1 MPPPPAPM
9 PLAPW
14 HVRLLG
20 DVTLTRGVRRITH
33 LPSRAATAL
42 LARLALHPER
52 AHGREEL
59 IELLWPGVSL
69 PVGRNRLRQ
78 VLSTLKSL
86 LEADAPEPV
95 LLADRLSVRVARGTL
110 SCDAGQFE
118 SAWRSGQFDL
128 ARSLYQGELMPGH
141 FDDWIGD
148 ERLRLAA
155 IADRLPPADP
165 PTRAVIEPT
174 GAGSAPAYLT
184 RLHGRDADRAGL
196 LADLVE
202 RRLVTLLGPGGAG
215 KTRLAAEIASTLQG
229 PEQPGAA
236 PGQPFDVV
244 RFVHLVT
251 CRDRADVLHALGA
264 TLGTAP
270 DLGAVELALV
280 GHHALLVLDNFE
292 HLVEAA
298 ADLVQALLARLPLL
312 HLLVTSRRVLGVDGE
327 HERSL
332 DTLPLPATGADLS
345 AALASPA
352 VALFVD
358 RARSANA
365 DFRLHAGNLAA
376 VLELVR
382 WLDGIPLAL
391 ELAAARSR
399 TLSAQDMLDMLRADR
414 DGPQA
419 RTLDLLARQG
429 ARADRDQRQASME
442 GIVLWSWELLPAPAR
457 DLLASLTV
465 FRADGTAAAIAAV
478 CGLPSMEAGLLLD
491 LLAGHSLLQVRRQ
504 ADDQARIHL
513 LEVIRQFAGARLPE
527 TRAREL
533 RQALR
538 RWLIGWARDQGPM
551 PLPSRI
557 EPELPNVH
565 AAVWHAAADAAPED
579 AMQLALALRD
589 YWELDGMP
597 TRSQQALEDALSQA
611 GAGWDDGL
619 RSDAHELLAYTSM
632 NSGLADTA
640 RAHAEAAVALAGGD
654 ARRRGRGLLRRAWVS
669 LATDYQAGD
678 VLAPLDEAL
687 ALARRTDDTALQARV
702 LHQQGIAARYQ
713 RADLAAAESL
723 FAQAQ
728 ALWEGLGNRR
738 LAMAR
743 MRNRAQCWA
752 AQGQHA
758 QALERFRDC
767 EAAALADGDWTGI
780 VDSTLGAATALTR
793 LRRWD
798 EALVVQRRCIT
809 VAWQRHHA
817 HGLAYALWNIAQP
830 LMRAGQGAT
839 AVRLMAFAQAYWT
852 GHFAPLS
859 ASDEREMAR
868 LLRLARV
875 RLDPA
880 RVDSLWRDGCAMGV
894 SDAVALA
901 LASDG

>member
-1 MPPPPAPM
+1 VV
-9 PLAPW
+9 PW

-20 DVTLTRGVRRITH
+20 DVALTRGALRVTH

-42 LARLALHPER
+42 LARLALHPGR
-52 AHGREEL
+52 AHAREEL
-59 IELLWPGVSL
+59 IELLWPAVSL

-86 LEADAPEPV
+86 LEADADAPV
-95 LLADRLSVRVARGTL
+95 LLADRLSVRVAPGTL
-110 SCDAGQFE
+110 SCDATQFE
-118 SAWRSGQFDL
+118 SAWRAGQFER

-155 IADRLPPADP
+155 IADRLPPATP
-165 PTRAVIEPT
+165 PARADIAPPAT
-174 GAGSAPAYLT
+174 GAAPSYLT
-184 RLHGRDADRAGL
+184 RLHGRDADRSAL
-196 LADLVE
+196 LADLLDH
-202 RRLVTLLGPGGAG
+202 RLVTLLGPGGAG
-215 KTRLAAEIASTLQG
+215 KTRLAAEVASALQG
-229 PEQPGAA
+229 AALPGAA
-236 PGQPFDVV
+236 AGRHFDVV

-251 CRDRADVLHALGA
+251 CRDRADVLHALAA
-264 TLGTAP
+264 TLSTAP
-270 DLGAVELALV
+270 DLGALELALV

-292 HLVEAA
+292 HLVDAA

-312 HLLVTSRRVLGVDGE
+312 HLLVTSRRVLGLDGE
-327 HERSL
+327 HERPL
-332 DTLPLPATGADLS
+332 ATLPLPAPGLDLP
-345 AALASPA
+345 AAMSNPA

-358 RARSANA
+358 RAGSASPE
-365 DFRLHAGNLAA
+365 FRLNAGNLAP
-376 VLELVR
+376 VLELVQC
-382 WLDGIPLAL
+382 LDGIPLAL
-391 ELAAARSR
+391 ELAAARCR
-399 TLSAQDMLDMLRADR
+399 ALSAPDMLTMLRTGP
-414 DGPQA
+414 DGAPPQG
-419 RTLDLLARQG
+419 LGLLARPG
-429 ARADRDQRQASME
+429 FRADRDQRQASME
-442 GIVLWSWELLPAPAR
+442 GVVQWSWELLPAPAR
-457 DLLASLTV
+457 EMLAALTV

-478 CGLPSMEAGLLLD
+478 CGLPLVEAGLQLD
-491 LLAGHSLLQVRRQ
+491 LLAGHSLLQVRRH
-504 ADDQARIHL
+504 ADGQARYHL

-527 TRAREL
+527 ARARTL

-538 RWLIGWARDQGPM
+538 RWLIDWARAEGAM
-551 PLPSRI
+551 PLPARI

-565 AAVWHAAADAAPED
+565 AAVWQAAADDACAE
-579 AMQLALALRD
+579 AMQLALAMRD

-597 TRSQQALEDALSQA
+597 ERSQQALEDALARA
-611 GAGWDDGL
+611 GAGWDAGL

-640 RAHAEAAVALAGGD
+640 RAHAEAAVALAGSD
-654 ARRRGRGLLRRAWVS
+654 ARRRGRGLLRRAWVG

-678 VLAPLDEAL
+678 VLGPLDEAL
-687 ALARRTDDTALQARV
+687 ALARGTGDTALQARV

-713 RADLAAAESL
+713 RRDLAAAESL

-728 ALWEGLGNRR
+728 ALWESLGNRR

-752 AQGQHA
+752 AQGLHA
-758 QALERFRDC
+758 AALERFREC

-798 EALVVQRRCIT
+798 EALAVQRRCVS

-830 LMRAGQGAT
+830 LMRLGQGPI
-839 AVRLMAFAQAYWT
+839 AVRMMAFAQAYWT

-859 ASDEREMAR
+859 ASDEREVAR

-875 RLDPA
+875 RLDRPRIEA
-880 RVDSLWRDGCAMGV
+880 LWREGSAMGV

-901 LASDG
+901 LGPAEEG